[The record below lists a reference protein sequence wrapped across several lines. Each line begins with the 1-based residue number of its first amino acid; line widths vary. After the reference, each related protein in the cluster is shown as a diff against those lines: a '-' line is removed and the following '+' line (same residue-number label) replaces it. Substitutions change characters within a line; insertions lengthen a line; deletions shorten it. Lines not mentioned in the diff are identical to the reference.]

1 MNAKRLLIATAL
13 GLLFGFLNWLL
24 VRNVAMAPLGW
35 LGARN
40 VAAPPLGWPGALII
54 ILARGALG
62 FAIGL
67 SAWRIRWWLH
77 GLVLGFIFSLPAAF
91 ALPPLLGMTWTLSPL
106 PVLAGMLIGFLIE
119 LITSVGFRASVGL
132 SAELP

>member
-13 GLLFGFLNWLL
+13 GLLFGLLNWLL

-67 SAWRIRWWLH
+67 SAWRIAWWLH
-77 GLVLGFIFSLPAAF
+77 GLLLGFIFSLPAAF
-91 ALPPLLGMTWTLSPL
+91 VLLWLGTTWTFSPL

-119 LITSVGFRASVGL
+119 LITSVGFKATAGAPST
-132 SAELP
+132 